1 MTISDSSVGED
12 WIASPSSLALSLGR
26 SPFMTPA
33 VAEVLPPGLD
43 QPAARAPASSTFHRS
58 TTVSSVDSVSSSPDV
73 SPPQLLAPSIP
84 GSSSL
89 YRSDS
94 VSSVGT
100 LSTVSDLPPLHA
112 PHHQVL
118 STTHSPSL
126 STVGSISASV
136 PSIRDALRIPA
147 PSTTLRSRSLSS
159 EPSISASVPS
169 IEGTPRLQV
178 PSTTHRSRSISS
190 EDSLSASLPSLRATP
205 RPRVPSKTRHSR
217 SISSEGTFSAS
228 MPSIRGSPRGVP
240 STTHRSRSISS
251 EDSLSVTMPTI
262 EGTPRVHVPSTTHR
276 SRSISSED
284 SLSASMPTIGA
295 TPRAHVPSMTP
306 QTRSMF
312 SEETLSLSAPSIRS
326 SPHLGVPSTTHRSRS
341 ISSEESLSASVPTI
355 GGTPRMHIPSAT
367 HRSRSVSSEDS
378 LSVSVPTME
387 DTPRA
392 RVPSTTRRSHS
403 MSSEET
409 ISPSLPSVRGTPH
422 LGVPSTTHRSRTL
435 SSERS
440 LSISAPSVIS
450 SMVGK
455 TSVESPLSP
464 TVSSISFTT
473 MPTIIAPPAAPP
485 TPSPVESPSLTT
497 ISSLTTTVPITPS
510 APVRRNGSVR
520 SMWTMESDRT
530 YDSADLRPSPPY
542 IPIDLPPEAEYEP
555 SYSGLEGTMSVISY
569 ASPGYDVVRHHVSP
583 PSAASM
589 DSGLVDYSSPEAMSR
604 GSDRRPSLTP
614 SRVEGSLSSETT
626 ITLPPLPPSPERT
639 PSLHTTQP
647 SSISF
652 TTPEGNKPSI
662 ESEETVYSDHDLDE
676 GGIPPSHIISHD
688 VNRLLQYLH
697 DIDTAREGETRDM
710 SDHLRRIEEELFDLS
725 AFLRTRRPTPP
736 PAQPQYVPFP
746 VEVPA
751 PAPAPTPVVV
761 PMPIP
766 VPVEAPVRQP
776 PPIPPRPVVEHEFED
791 YVPMSDASTDV
802 SLSER
807 AEEPTP
813 IAAPVPPRPVSEVS
827 SIDLSESLESMSERA
842 STVPS
847 VTLSDESSVSRSML
861 SSSVITMSPSVS
873 ISAIS
878 ADLLRTPSQSVRE
891 PAASPVSLQI
901 PVSPSISSAATPEL
915 SPPSSRSS
923 SSAELA
929 GLTPSPSVQPEVL
942 PDVTIKSSSPLLSKS
957 PSISAATE
965 RSVTPIPE
973 HVPAKRVQSLSPPPV
988 RRPSPVLSESDYFI
1002 SSPLSQ
1008 DTFRDLPRA
1017 YSASPSMSVVSIE
1030 SQGTAKPDSKGSM
1043 GIEELRA
1050 LLKDLLKQQD
1060 VVAGR
1065 QDDHTALLEELRNR
1079 PPPTVVYQAPEI
1091 SELSEH
1097 RVALTKIE
1105 HILGDLVDR
1114 FDVVRDSISS
1124 SSLTRS
1130 STLTSSS
1137 ETISSSTTSRPT

>member
-1 MTISDSSVGED
+1 MPAPTTQSQPFAFTQEAVKHENEILQRVLLANLSDATEEKGWLEGARGQRDVRRIYISDNILNGRQD
-12 WIASPSSLALSLGR
+12 PSR
-26 SPFMTPA
+26 
-33 VAEVLPPGLD
+33 V
-43 QPAARAPASSTFHRS
+43 
-58 TTVSSVDSVSSSPDV
+58 
-73 SPPQLLAPSIP
+73 
-84 GSSSL
+84 
-89 YRSDS
+89 
-94 VSSVGT
+94 
-100 LSTVSDLPPLHA
+100 
-112 PHHQVL
+112 
-118 STTHSPSL
+118 
-126 STVGSISASV
+126 
-136 PSIRDALRIPA
+136 
-147 PSTTLRSRSLSS
+147 TTLPYRIYHLVHDNANHHC
-159 EPSISASVPS
+159 ASC
-169 IEGTPRLQV
+169 
-178 PSTTHRSRSISS
+178 
-190 EDSLSASLPSLRATP
+190 
-205 RPRVPSKTRHSR
+205 
-217 SISSEGTFSAS
+217 
-228 MPSIRGSPRGVP
+228 GS
-240 STTHRSRSISS
+240 
-251 EDSLSVTMPTI
+251 
-262 EGTPRVHVPSTTHR
+262 
-276 SRSISSED
+276 
-284 SLSASMPTIGA
+284 
-295 TPRAHVPSMTP
+295 
-306 QTRSMF
+306 
-312 SEETLSLSAPSIRS
+312 
-326 SPHLGVPSTTHRSRS
+326 
-341 ISSEESLSASVPTI
+341 
-355 GGTPRMHIPSAT
+355 
-367 HRSRSVSSEDS
+367 
-378 LSVSVPTME
+378 
-387 DTPRA
+387 
-392 RVPSTTRRSHS
+392 
-403 MSSEET
+403 
-409 ISPSLPSVRGTPH
+409 
-422 LGVPSTTHRSRTL
+422 
-435 SSERS
+435 
-440 LSISAPSVIS
+440 
-450 SMVGK
+450 
-455 TSVESPLSP
+455 
-464 TVSSISFTT
+464 
-473 MPTIIAPPAAPP
+473 P

-497 ISSLTTTVPITPS
+497 ISSLTTTIPITPS

-542 IPIDLPPEAEYEP
+542 IPVDLPPEAEYEP

-589 DSGLVDYSSPEAMSR
+589 DSRLIDYSSPEAMSR

-614 SRVEGSLSSETT
+614 SRIEESLSSETT

-662 ESEETVYSDHDLDE
+662 ESEETVYSDHDLGE

-736 PAQPQYVPFP
+736 PAQPQYVPHP

-761 PMPIP
+761 PMPVPIP
-766 VPVEAPVRQP
+766 VPVEVPVRQP
-776 PPIPPRPVVEHEFED
+776 PPIPPRPVAEHDFEE

-807 AEEPTP
+807 EEVPTP
-813 IAAPVPPRPVSEVS
+813 IAAPVPPQPVSEVS
-827 SIDLSESLESMSERA
+827 SIDLSESIESMSERA

-847 VTLSDESSVSRSML
+847 VTLSDESSISRSML
-861 SSSVITMSPSVS
+861 SSSIITMSPSVS

-1002 SSPLSQ
+1002 SSPLLQ

-1017 YSASPSMSVVSIE
+1017 YSTSPSMSVVSIE

-1079 PPPTVVYQAPEI
+1079 PPPAVVYQAPEI

-1105 HILGDLVDR
+1105 NILGDLVDR
-1114 FDVVRDSISS
+1114 FDIVQDSISS

-1137 ETISSSTTSRPT
+1137 ETISSSTTSRPTYRSSEDERLLRDKWNQVTQRPAISIPPRRRSPLPSLDGGLPPSQVSESEVDVPPPTATTALPLIPTLRPRPRRRRARSASPTLTFERLIGSVASSVTSSEEIEEMFGIPPFRGDEKVVRTPAAPVAPPTPVLEEPRTPSVAEQPGDIDIDFERKLREIRKQRAQGGDGTYIPSMPQPPAEPVLPPTFYPEREDDATPRPLSPPSDLGQAGRRCSPVSESWYTRPRPPPTAEEATEVEWRPEPGTTIVPPSHVIGSQPPLRPHPDQIIPIEQVLGDMRPVQPQPTGATEVSGLPDYNELLGVHEEEHSLDPLDPLAGSSPPAPSPAGFRPAYPPQPNQFCSCSYSQ